1 MITFEHVTKQ
11 FNGQSGV
18 NDISFTVEQGELV
31 FLVGASGAGKTTI
44 LRLIRRD
51 LLPESGKIIVGEWD
65 VTKVPNSKV
74 PLLRRYAPLIFQDF
88 KVLTDRTVEENIAIA
103 LQIRGE
109 DPEEIAKR
117 VPETLTLVGLEK
129 KGKAFPIQ
137 LSAGELQRVSIAR
150 AVIGKPKLLL
160 ADEPTGNLDPKTGWD
175 IIKVLGD
182 INKTGTTVL
191 MATHNIDV
199 VNSMKKRV
207 MVIKDGKIS
216 SDKKDAKYSE

>member
-11 FNGQSGV
+11 FNGHSGV
-18 NDISFTVEQGELV
+18 NDISFTIEQGELV
-31 FLVGASGAGKTTI
+31 FLVGPSGAGKTTI

-51 LLPESGKIIVGEWD
+51 LLPDDGKIIVGEWD

-74 PLLRRYAPLIFQDF
+74 PLLRRHAPLIFQDF
-88 KVLTDRTVEENIAIA
+88 KVLTDRTVEENVALA

-109 DPEEIAKR
+109 DPKEIAQR
-117 VPETLTLVGLEK
+117 VPETLNLVGLEK
-129 KGKAFPIQ
+129 KGKAFPVQ

-182 INKTGTTVL
+182 INKTGTTIL

-199 VNSMKKRV
+199 VNSLKKRV